1 MQIRLD
7 KNRRFFSLIY
17 VHAVEACICA
27 HTCTPRLVVLTHV
40 SIPIKKKKKQSMRFF
55 ECFLTLYLVFIA

>member
-7 KNRRFFSLIY
+7 KNRHFFSLIY
-17 VHAVEACICA
+17 VHALEACICA

-40 SIPIKKKKKQSMRFF
+40 SIPIKKKKKKNS
-55 ECFLTLYLVFIA
+55 L